1 MTVARSG
8 HWEAALCLR
17 CQDILREITNFIYLM
32 KAEQTVYQLKEILV
46 VKVTIYGLKKH
57 SQETERDN

>member
-8 HWEAALCLR
+8 HWEAALWLR
-17 CQDILREITNFIYLM
+17 CQDILKEITNFIYLM

-46 VKVTIYGLKKH
+46 VKATIYGLKKH